1 MNLMN
6 LPIHPPKP
14 QHVLSSGQ
22 LFAILLL
29 LRSFAF
35 FCETAAYT
43 SAGTAGML
51 LSVLLQAVL
60 VLPLLRAC
68 RHTVPDEERTPLYWI
83 LYGGF
88 FLLWGGLSAVR
99 LQTVSEA
106 VRMPFESGLTGAV
119 LLLITCIYA
128 ASLGTRTMGRS
139 AVPALG
145 LLLAGLLI
153 LLLGSASH
161 SRVSNLLTE
170 EFTSKDSY
178 LSAVLQAAYADFCNS
193 GELAAAAFLLQTVPQ
208 HRKRCLY
215 GALFS
220 KLLFTASL
228 SILGLAV
235 LGRLGSLCTYP
246 FFSLGAYAQP
256 FEVMRTDAFYL
267 VLFTLSGVLCLTVQL
282 RLAAHCLQKLFPS
295 LRYATLTAAI
305 LTLIPSVLLR
315 TSHSEATF
323 LCGIWILL
331 LTTGIPLTQR
341 RKRGTHHAHSADPS
355 PLLQRASDSLH
366 KRHGST

>member
-14 QHVLSSGQ
+14 QHVLSAGQ

-43 SAGTAGML
+43 SAKAAGIL
-51 LSVLLQAVL
+51 LSVLLQTVL
-60 VLPLLRAC
+60 ILPLLRSSRQPIPDKA
-68 RHTVPDEERTPLYWI
+68 HTPAYWI

-106 VRMPFESGLTGAV
+106 VRMPFESGLTGAA

-161 SRVSNLLTE
+161 SRVSNLLTDE
-170 EFTSKDSY
+170 LTQGGSY

-193 GELAAAAFLLQTVPQ
+193 GELVAAAFLLQTVPRNQ
-208 HRKRCLY
+208 GRCLY
-215 GALFS
+215 GALS
-220 KLLFTASL
+220 AKLLLTGGL

-235 LGRLGSLCTYP
+235 LGRLGTLCTYP

-282 RLAAHCLQKLFPS
+282 RLAAHCLQMLFPA
-295 LRYATLTAAI
+295 LRYATLTAAV
-305 LTLIPSVLLR
+305 LMLIPAVLLR
-315 TSHSEATF
+315 TAHSEAAA

-341 RKRGTHHAHSADPS
+341 RKRGTHHETSADPS
-355 PLLQRASDSLH
+355 PLLHHASDSLH
-366 KRHGST
+366 KRHGGA